1 MIDLDECGIFMETA
15 NRKHGKSYVGL
26 RVNEPGPYSK
36 TEKWNLLMA
45 VCGEEGQYGAPS
57 RRWTRLWLEGGTTV
71 EVKYEFFYEILED
84 IGVATPENWFCFTM
98 DNLNAHKNEGV
109 IALIHAYGHG
119 VSFRAPYYPVDGSI
133 EFIFNTLQVLIRSNL
148 YEVNDAERLI
158 QVIQHSIQSMIDFS
172 TYFHHVGFI
181 HD

>member
-1 MIDLDECGIFMETA
+1 
-15 NRKHGKSYVGL
+15 
-26 RVNEPGPYSK
+26 
-36 TEKWNLLMA
+36 MA
-45 VCGEEGQYGAPS
+45 VCEEEGQYGVPS
-57 RRWTRLWLEGGTTV
+57 RRWRRLWLEGGTTV
-71 EVKYEFFYEILED
+71 EVMYEFFYEILED

-148 YEVNDAERLI
+148 YEVNDAETLI